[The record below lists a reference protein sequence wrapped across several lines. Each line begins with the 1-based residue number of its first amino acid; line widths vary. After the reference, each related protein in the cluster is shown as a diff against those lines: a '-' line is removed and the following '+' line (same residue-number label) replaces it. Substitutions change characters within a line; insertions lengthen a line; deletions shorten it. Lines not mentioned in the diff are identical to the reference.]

1 MAYLANDLILAVMAV
16 MLIIFLVKMD
26 WMKAIS
32 ISVFAYC
39 CAPVLKF
46 GNTGINSAY
55 LFTFILSIWIVI
67 LFVKKSIVWSRKMT
81 LFFIGNII
89 SIAVIG
95 VSWLVSGQC
104 EIVHL
109 IHFAGMGQWMLG
121 VIALY
126 VICPESDKFSR
137 AFCTGVKIAI
147 VWNFLVTLIQM
158 FIPQIGLGLTK
169 LLYTYQGKDSSIIF
183 MEKEGR
189 FLRASGTFYSPT
201 ETGGFALLAIVLM
214 LVAVYERKKWKQ
226 ELPFLFMILFVG
238 LFAFSKTV
246 ILGVFIV
253 FVLLNIFFY
262 LMKLR
267 LELKKIIVCF
277 SLIIFSFFSVAII
290 GKSNGL
296 SGQVDYYFGKILNPI
311 SAFETRYGDLDN
323 SDVSTGASSSSKEVS
338 KEGSEEGNLEKTM
351 EVIKANPVIGVGP
364 ASVSGEFVGDSQ
376 FVVSLHDG
384 GIINF
389 LVCLGIYTSLFII
402 SWKNK
407 NVIIC
412 IIIAVIAMECISIP
426 VFSCSYAIPFVACCL
441 TVNIRKDSEKNEKIY
456 FNLL

>member
-16 MLIIFLVKMD
+16 LLIFFLAKKD

-32 ISVFAYC
+32 ISAFAYC
-39 CAPVLKF
+39 CAPVLKLQN
-46 GNTGINSAY
+46 GGINSAY
-55 LFTFILSIWIVI
+55 LFTFILGIWIII
-67 LFVKKSIVWSRKMT
+67 LFVKKSIIWSRKLT

-89 SIAVIG
+89 SIAVVG
-95 VSWLVSGQC
+95 VSWLLNGQC
-104 EIVHL
+104 ELAHL

-126 VICPESDKFSR
+126 VICPDLGKFSK
-137 AFCTGVKIAI
+137 AFYTGIKISI
-147 VWNFLVTLIQM
+147 VWNFFVTIVQM
-158 FIPQIGLGLTK
+158 FVPQIGLSMTR
-169 LLYTYQGKDSSIIF
+169 LLYTYQGKDASIIF

-189 FLRASGTFYSPT
+189 FLRAFGTFYSST

-238 LFAFSKTV
+238 LFAFSKAV

-323 SDVSTGASSSSKEVS
+323 SDVSAGVSSSSEEVR
-338 KEGSEEGNLEKTM
+338 EEGNLEKTI

-384 GIINF
+384 GIVNF

-407 NVIIC
+407 NAAIC
-412 IIIAVIAMECISIP
+412 IIIAVIAMECVFIP
-426 VFSCSYAIPFVACCL
+426 VLSCSYAIPFVAYCL
-441 TVNIRKDSEKNEKIY
+441 TANIRKDSEKNEKVY
-456 FNLL
+456 SNLL